1 MSVGIKFQSRYRG
14 LDNLGRNLAFRDAA
28 LSPTFGTS
36 IWELIP
42 LLASMDPAV
51 AFQAFDDFMSLAL
64 DDTTGNPSGFKWVSD
79 SATGAIT
86 LPKVAGGVVNIAC
99 GIVDNNETY
108 IQLGG
113 AGLDTPAP
121 FSITDLSN
129 KPLAFQ
135 VRAKALEH
143 ADVGIFVGLAEEGSA
158 AANFLTD
165 NSGVVADKD
174 FVGFNILTATP
185 AAWNVTWK
193 KAGQAVQAVAAAAVN
208 ADDWHTFAFIFDGV
222 HTVYFWIDGVL
233 VSTQALSSAA
243 TFPSAQLLAPIFG
256 LKTGEGVVKNLQVD
270 YYKVWQA
277 R

>member
-1 MSVGIKFQSRYRG
+1 MAVGIKFQSRYRG
-14 LDNLGRNLAFRDAA
+14 LDNLGRNLCFRDTA

-51 AFQAFDDFMSLAL
+51 AIQFFDDFLSLPI
-64 DDTTGNPSGFKWVSD
+64 DDTTGNPSAYKWVSD
-79 SATGAIT
+79 TATGAIT
-86 LPKVAGGVVNIAC
+86 LPKLAGGVVAVAC
-99 GIVDNNETY
+99 GGVDNNETY

-121 FSITDLSN
+121 FAITDNSN

-135 VRAKALEH
+135 ARVKAVEH
-143 ADVGIFVGLAEEGSA
+143 ADEGIFVGLAEEGSA

-165 NSGVVADKD
+165 NSGVIADKD
-174 FVGFNILTATP
+174 FVGFNLLTATP
-185 AAWNVTWK
+185 AAWNATWK
-193 KAGQAVQAVAAAAVN
+193 KAGQAVQAITGVAVN

-222 HTVYFWIDGVL
+222 HTIYFWIDGVL
-233 VSTQALSSAA
+233 HATTALSSAA
-243 TFPSAQLLAPIFG
+243 TFPSGERLAPIIAV
-256 LKTGEGVVKNLQVD
+256 KTGEGVAKSVQVD
-270 YYKVWQA
+270 YIKVWQA